1 MSVARLKKLSL
12 VGPAARKGDTLEALQ
27 ELGCMHVLPLAPPPS
42 EPEKISE
49 RGARNAYKA
58 LRFLTDVPEPR
69 RQIQRDPVFD
79 MDQFVRDVLDL
90 MQRTRDMTDR
100 RDFLTYRIAQVR
112 PWGDLD
118 FPPTDVLAGNRLWF
132 YQLPLKH
139 RDALSNINLPWA
151 ILQEDHR
158 YIYAVL
164 IAPDDPGDD
173 ILPVPRTHTGSL
185 PIHELEAQLEE
196 AEIAIEAL
204 EAERVAQTRY
214 LTLMRRNLSAAESA
228 AELAHAT
235 QKVRDAEAMFAL
247 QGWVPEDRIEA
258 VLDMAKSKDAAV
270 LIEEPGPD
278 DNPPTLLEQPEDRSA
293 AVDLALFYQV
303 PGYKDWDPSIIVAA
317 SFAFFFAM
325 IVADAGYGAVIL
337 LGLLAFWK
345 RMGKTPR
352 ERSWRRYGIIISG
365 ATIIYGVLVGSYF
378 GASPAD
384 GTVWAKLKIL
394 DLNNFGAM
402 MMISIVVGVLH
413 LVLANALA
421 ARAAWGQRRA
431 VANLGWIGALIGG
444 FILWLSYM
452 KGGTML
458 PGSIVL
464 AAGVLAIV
472 LFSSERVVRKPIDWL
487 WRLIDGLQSLAGAMG
502 AFGDVLSYMRLF
514 ALGLA
519 SASLAITFNDLA
531 VSVMQAMKGPGIL
544 FGLLILIVG
553 HILNF
558 ALAMMSGVVHGLR
571 LNYIEFFKWGL
582 PDEGIVFRPFARKEV
597 QE

>member
-12 VGPAARKGDTLEALQ
+12 VGPAAHKGDTLEALQ
-27 ELGCMHVLPLAPPPS
+27 ELGCMHVLPLAPPPV

-49 RGARNAYKA
+49 RGAHDAYKA
-58 LRFLTDVPEPR
+58 LRFLTDVADPR
-69 RQIQRDPVFD
+69 RQIQRDPAFD

-90 MQRTRDMTDR
+90 MQRTREATDR
-100 RDFLTYRIAQVR
+100 RDFLAHRIAQVR

-118 FPPTDVLAGNRLWF
+118 FPPDDVLAGNRLWF
-132 YQLPLKH
+132 YQLPVKH
-139 RDALSNINLPWA
+139 REALSEVKLPWA
-151 ILQEDHR
+151 ILEQDHR

-164 IAPDDPGDD
+164 IAPEDPGDD

-204 EAERVAQTRY
+204 EAERIAQTRY

-235 QKVRDAEAMFAL
+235 QKVRDEGAMFAL
-247 QGWVPEDRIEA
+247 QGWVPEDRVDA
-258 VLDMAKSKDAAV
+258 VLEMAQARDAAV

-278 DNPPTLLEQPEDRSA
+278 DAPPTLLEQPENRSA
-293 AVDLALFYQV
+293 AVDLALFYQI
-303 PGYKDWDPSIIVAA
+303 PGYRDWDPSIIVAA
-317 SFAFFFAM
+317 SFAIFFAM

-337 LGLLAFWK
+337 LGLLAFWRK
-345 RMGKTPR
+345 MDKTPAQ
-352 ERSWRRYGIIISG
+352 RSWRLYGVIIAG
-365 ATIIYGVLVGSYF
+365 ATVIYGVLVGSYF

-384 GTVWAKLKIL
+384 GSIWARLKIL
-394 DLNNFGAM
+394 DLNNFNAM
-402 MMISIVVGVLH
+402 MMISIVVGVFH

-421 ARAAWGQRRA
+421 ARAAWGRRRA
-431 VANLGWIGALIGG
+431 VANIGWIGVLIGG
-444 FILWLSYM
+444 FVLWLAYM
-452 KGGTML
+452 NDGATL
-458 PGSIVL
+458 PGTVL
-464 AAGVLAIV
+464 MVAGFLTIL
-472 LFSSERVVRKPIDWL
+472 LFTSERQITKPTDWL
-487 WRLIDGLQSLAGAMG
+487 WRLIEGLQGLAGAMG

-531 VSVMQAMKGPGIL
+531 VQVMQALKGPGIL
-544 FGLLILIVG
+544 FGLLILIAG
-553 HILNF
+553 HLLNF
-558 ALAMMSGVVHGLR
+558 ALALMSGVVHGLR

>member
-12 VGPAARKGDTLEALQ
+12 VGPAAQKTRTLAALQ
-27 ELGCMHVLPLAPPPS
+27 ELGCMHVLPLAPPPT
-42 EPEKISE
+42 EPEKINE
-49 RGARNAYKA
+49 RGARDAYKA
-58 LRFLTDVPEPR
+58 LRFLTDVPDPR
-69 RQIQRDPVFD
+69 RQIQRDPKFD
-79 MDQFVRDVLDL
+79 MDRFVRDVLDL
-90 MQRTRDMTDR
+90 MQRSRDTMDR
-100 RDFLTYRIAQVR
+100 RDFLAHRIAQVR

-118 FPPTDVLAGNRLWF
+118 FPPDDVLAGNRLWF
-132 YQLPLKH
+132 YQLPLKD
-139 RDALSNINLPWA
+139 REALEAAPLPWA
-151 ILQEDHR
+151 ILQQDHR
-158 YIYAVL
+158 LIYAVL
-164 IAPDDPGDD
+164 IAPDEPDDD
-173 ILPVPRTHTGSL
+173 ILPAPRTHTGSL

-235 QKVRDAEAMFAL
+235 QQVRDEEAMYAL
-247 QGWVPEDRIEA
+247 QGWVPVDRIDA
-258 VLDMAKSKDAAV
+258 VLDMAQGNDAAV

-278 DNPPTLLEQPEDRSA
+278 DTPPTLLEQPEKRSA

-303 PGYKDWDPSIIVAA
+303 PGYKDWDPSIIVAT
-317 SFAFFFAM
+317 SFAIFFAM
-325 IVADAGYGAVIL
+325 IVADAGYGVVIL
-337 LGLLAFWK
+337 LCLLAFWK
-345 RMGKTPR
+345 RLDGTAGQ
-352 ERSWRRYGIIISG
+352 RSWRRFGLIIAG
-365 ATIIYGVLVGSYF
+365 ATVLYGVLVGSYF
-378 GASPAD
+378 GISPPD
-384 GTVWAKLKIL
+384 GSIWARLKLF

-402 MMISIVVGVLH
+402 MMLSIVVGVLH

-421 ARAAWGQRRA
+421 ARAAWGQRKA
-431 VANLGWIGALIGG
+431 VANLGWIAALIGG
-444 FILWLSYM
+444 FVLWLGYM
-452 KGGTML
+452 KGNSPV
-458 PGSIVL
+458 PGAVL
-464 AAGVLAIV
+464 MGLGVLAIV
-472 LFSSERVVRKPIDWL
+472 LFSSARAIKKPTDWL
-487 WRLIDGLQSLAGAMG
+487 WRFIEGLQSLAGAMG

-531 VSVMQAMKGPGIL
+531 VSVMHSMKGPGIL
-544 FGLLILIVG
+544 FALLILIVG
-553 HILNF
+553 HVLNF

>member
-12 VGPAARKGDTLEALQ
+12 VGPAAQKGDTLEALQ
-27 ELGCMHVLPLAPPPS
+27 KLGCMHVLPLAPPPA

-69 RQIQRDPVFD
+69 RQIQRDPAFE

-100 RDFLTYRIAQVR
+100 RDFLAYRIARVR

-139 RDALSNINLPWA
+139 REALSDINLPWA

-278 DNPPTLLEQPEDRSA
+278 DNPPTLLEQPENRSA

-345 RMGKTPR
+345 RMGKTPG
-352 ERSWRRYGIIISG
+352 ERSWRQYGVIISG

-378 GASPAD
+378 GASPAE

-452 KGGTML
+452 KSGSML
-458 PGSIVL
+458 PGSVVL

>member
-1 MSVARLKKLSL
+1 MSIARLKKLSL
-12 VGPAARKGDTLEALQ
+12 VGRAAQKTATLEALQ

-42 EPEKISE
+42 EPEKINA
-49 RGARNAYKA
+49 RGARDAYKA

-69 RQIQRDPVFD
+69 RQIQRDTDFN
-79 MDQFVRDVLDL
+79 MDQFVKDVRDL
-90 MQRTRDMTDR
+90 MQRSRDMTDR
-100 RDFLTYRIAQVR
+100 RDFLADRIAKVR

-118 FPPTDVLAGNRLWF
+118 FPPDDVLAGNRLWF
-132 YQLPLKH
+132 YQLPLKR
-139 RDALSNINLPWA
+139 RDALNDLTLPWA
-151 ILQEDHR
+151 ILEQDHR
-158 YIYAVL
+158 FIYAVL
-164 IAPDDPGDD
+164 ISSDEPADD

-214 LTLMRRNLSAAESA
+214 LTLMRRNLSVAESA

-235 QKVRDAEAMFAL
+235 QKVRDEEAMFAL
-247 QGWVPEDRIEA
+247 QGWVPEDRVDA
-258 VLDMAKSKDAAV
+258 VLDMAKGKDAAI
-270 LIEEPGPD
+270 LIEDPGPED
-278 DNPPTLLEQPEDRSA
+278 SPPTLLEQPEKRNA

-303 PGYKDWDPSIIVAA
+303 PGYKDWDPSVIVAV

-325 IVADAGYGAVIL
+325 IVADAGYGVVIL
-337 LGLLAFWK
+337 LGLLLFWK
-345 RMGKTPR
+345 RMDGTAGQK
-352 ERSWRRYGIIISG
+352 SWRRYGLIISG
-365 ATIIYGVLVGSYF
+365 ATIVYGVLVGSYF
-378 GASPAD
+378 GVSPPE
-384 GTVWAKLKIL
+384 GSILAKVKLL

-402 MMISIVVGVLH
+402 MMVSIVVGVLH

-421 ARAAWGQRRA
+421 AHAAWGQRKA
-431 VANLGWIGALIGG
+431 IANLGWIAALIGG
-444 FILWLSYM
+444 FVLWLSYM
-452 KGGTML
+452 KGNSAT
-458 PGSIVL
+458 PGAVILS
-464 AAGVLAIV
+464 AGVLAI
-472 LFSSERVVRKPIDWL
+472 LWFSSDRQINKPIDWL
-487 WRLIDGLQSLAGAMG
+487 WRLIGGIQALAGAMG

-531 VSVMQAMKGPGIL
+531 VSVMHALKGPGIL
-544 FGLLILIVG
+544 FALLILIVG
-553 HILNF
+553 HALNF

>member
-12 VGPAARKGDTLEALQ
+12 VGPAAQKGDTLEALQ
-27 ELGCMHVLPLAPPPS
+27 ELGCMHVLPLAPPPA

-49 RGARNAYKA
+49 RRARNAYKA

-69 RQIQRDPVFD
+69 RQIQRDPAFE

-100 RDFLTYRIAQVR
+100 RDFLAYRIARVR

-139 RDALSNINLPWA
+139 REALSDINLPWA

-247 QGWVPEDRIEA
+247 QGWVPEGRIEA

-278 DNPPTLLEQPEDRSA
+278 DNPPTLLEQPENRSA

-345 RMGKTPR
+345 RMGKTPG
-352 ERSWRRYGIIISG
+352 ERSWRQYGVIISG

-378 GASPAD
+378 GASPAE

-452 KGGTML
+452 KGGSML
-458 PGSIVL
+458 PGSVVL

>member
-12 VGPAARKGDTLEALQ
+12 VGRAAQKTETLEALQ
-27 ELGCMHVLPLAPPPS
+27 ELGCMHVLPLVPLPA
-42 EPEKISE
+42 EPEKVSE

-69 RQIQRDPVFD
+69 RQIQRDRDFD
-79 MDQFVRDVLDL
+79 MNKFVKDVLDL
-90 MQRTRDMTDR
+90 MQRSREVTDR
-100 RDFLTYRIAQVR
+100 RDFLAHRISQVR

-118 FPPTDVLAGNRLWF
+118 FPPDDVLAGNRLWF

-139 RDALSNINLPWA
+139 RGTLEALTLPWA
-151 ILQEDHR
+151 ILEQDHR
-158 YIYAVL
+158 FIYAVL
-164 IAPDDPGDD
+164 IAPDEPDDD

-214 LTLMRRNLSAAESA
+214 LTFMRRNLSVAESA

-235 QKVRDAEAMFAL
+235 QKVRDEEAMFAL
-247 QGWVPEDRIEA
+247 QGWVPEDRIDA
-258 VLDMAKSKDAAV
+258 LLDMAESKNAAV
-270 LIEEPGPD
+270 LIEDPGPD
-278 DNPPTLLEQPEDRSA
+278 DTPPTLLEQPEKRSA

-303 PGYKDWDPSIIVAA
+303 PGYRDWDPSIIVAA

-337 LGLLAFWK
+337 LGLLLFWK
-345 RMGKTPR
+345 RMEGTPALQ
-352 ERSWRRYGIIISG
+352 SWRRYGLIIAG
-365 ATIIYGVLVGSYF
+365 ATILYGVLVGSYF
-378 GASPAD
+378 GVAPREGSILA
-384 GTVWAKLKIL
+384 GLKLL
-394 DLNNFGAM
+394 DLNNFAAM
-402 MMISIVVGVLH
+402 MMVSIVVGVLH

-431 VANLGWIGALIGG
+431 IANLGWIAALIGG
-444 FILWLSYM
+444 FVMWLSYM
-452 KGGTML
+452 KGSAAT
-458 PGSIVL
+458 PGAIL
-464 AAGVLAIV
+464 LGAGVLAIL
-472 LFSSERVVRKPIDWL
+472 LFSSEREMKQPIDWL
-487 WRLIDGLQSLAGAMG
+487 WRLIDGLKGLAGAMG

-544 FGLLILIVG
+544 FALLILIIG

>member
-27 ELGCMHVLPLAPPPS
+27 ELGCMHVLPLAPPPA

-158 YIYAVL
+158 YFYAVL

-345 RMGKTPR
+345 RMGKTPS
-352 ERSWRRYGIIISG
+352 ERSWRRYGVMISS

-452 KGGTML
+452 KGGTKL

-472 LFSSERVVRKPIDWL
+472 LFSSERAVRKPIDWL

>member
-1 MSVARLKKLSL
+1 MSVARLKKMSL
-12 VGPAARKGDTLEALQ
+12 VGPAEHKADTLEALQ
-27 ELGCMHVLPLAPPPS
+27 DLGCMHVLPLVPPPN

-49 RGARNAYKA
+49 RGAREAYKA
-58 LRFLTDVPEPR
+58 LRFLAEVPEPR
-69 RQIQRDPVFD
+69 RQIQRDPDFD
-79 MDQFVRDVLDL
+79 MDRFVHEVTDL
-90 MQRTRDMTDR
+90 MQRTRGTMDR
-100 RDFLTYRIAQVR
+100 RDFLAHRIAQVR

-139 RDALSNINLPWA
+139 REALSEVKLPWA
-151 ILQEDHR
+151 ILEEDHR
-158 YIYAVL
+158 FLYAVL
-164 IAPDDPGDD
+164 ISPDEPDDD
-173 ILPVPRTHTGSL
+173 ILPIPRTHVGSL

-196 AEIAIEAL
+196 AEIALEAL

-214 LTLMRRNLSAAESA
+214 LTLMRQNLSVAESA

-235 QKVRDAEAMFAL
+235 QKVRDDEAMFAV
-247 QGWVPEDRIEA
+247 QGWVPEDRVDA
-258 VLDMAKSKDAAV
+258 VLELAKAKDAAV
-270 LIEEPGPD
+270 LIEEPGPE
-278 DNPPTLLEQPEDRSA
+278 DNPPTLLEQPEKRSS

-303 PGYKDWDPSIIVAA
+303 PGYKDWDPSVIVAA

-337 LGLLAFWK
+337 LGLLLFWK
-345 RMGKTPR
+345 RMGGTAGQ
-352 ERSWRRYGIIISG
+352 RSWRLYGLIISG
-365 ATIIYGVLVGSYF
+365 ATILYGILVGSYF
-378 GASPAD
+378 GVAPPEGS
-384 GTVWAKLKIL
+384 VIAKLKVL

-402 MMISIVVGVLH
+402 MMVSIVVGVLH

-421 ARAAWGQRRA
+421 ARAAWGQRKA
-431 VANLGWIGALIGG
+431 IANLGWIAALIGG
-444 FILWLSYM
+444 FVLWLSYM
-452 KGGTML
+452 SGKSPV
-458 PGSIVL
+458 PGSAIL
-464 AAGVLAIV
+464 ILGVVAIV
-472 LFSSERVVRKPIDWL
+472 LFSSERIIQKPTDWI
-487 WRLIDGLQSLAGAMG
+487 WRLIEGVQSLAGAMG

-531 VSVMQAMKGPGIL
+531 VSVMQALKGPGIL
-544 FGLLILIVG
+544 FGLLILIIG
-553 HILNF
+553 HVLNF

>member
-12 VGPAARKGDTLEALQ
+12 VGPAAQKGDTLEALQ
-27 ELGCMHVLPLAPPPS
+27 ELGCMHVLPLAPPPA

-49 RGARNAYKA
+49 RRARNAYKA

-69 RQIQRDPVFD
+69 RQIQRDPAFE

-100 RDFLTYRIAQVR
+100 RDFLAYRIARVR

-139 RDALSNINLPWA
+139 REALSDINLPWA

-235 QKVRDAEAMFAL
+235 QKVREAEAMFAL

-258 VLDMAKSKDAAV
+258 VLDMAKSKHAAV

-278 DNPPTLLEQPEDRSA
+278 DNPPTLLEQPENRSA

-345 RMGKTPR
+345 RMGKTPG
-352 ERSWRRYGIIISG
+352 ERSWRQYGVIISG

-378 GASPAD
+378 GASPAE

-431 VANLGWIGALIGG
+431 IANLGWIGALIGG

-452 KGGTML
+452 KGGSMV
-458 PGSIVL
+458 PGSVVL

>member
-12 VGPAARKGDTLEALQ
+12 VGRAGQKTETLEALQ
-27 ELGCMHVLPLAPPPS
+27 ELGCMHVLPLAPPPA

-69 RQIQRDPVFD
+69 RQIQRDPAFN
-79 MDQFVRDVLDL
+79 MDKFVKDVLNL
-90 MQRTRDMTDR
+90 MQRSRNMTDR
-100 RDFLTYRIAQVR
+100 RDFLAHRIAQVR

-118 FPPTDVLAGNRLWF
+118 FPPDDVLAGNRLWF
-132 YQLPLKH
+132 YQLPVKH
-139 RDALSNINLPWA
+139 RDALSDLTLPWA
-151 ILQEDHR
+151 ILEQDHR
-158 YIYAVL
+158 FIYAVL
-164 IAPDDPGDD
+164 IAPDEPADD
-173 ILPVPRTHTGSL
+173 ILPVARTHTGSL

-214 LTLMRRNLSAAESA
+214 LTLMRRNLSVAESA

-235 QKVRDAEAMFAL
+235 QKVRDEEAMFAL

-258 VLDMAKSKDAAV
+258 VLEMAKAKDAAV
-270 LIEEPGPD
+270 LIEEPAPD
-278 DNPPTLLEQPEDRSA
+278 DTPPTLLEQPEKRSA

-303 PGYKDWDPSIIVAA
+303 PGYKDWDPSVIVAA

-325 IVADAGYGAVIL
+325 IVADAGYGVVIL
-337 LGLLAFWK
+337 LGLLLFWK
-345 RMGKTPR
+345 RMGGTSGQ
-352 ERSWRRYGIIISG
+352 RSWRLYGLIISG
-365 ATIIYGVLVGSYF
+365 ATIVYGILVGSYF
-378 GASPAD
+378 GVTPPD
-384 GTVWAKLKIL
+384 GSIWAKLKLL
-394 DLNNFGAM
+394 DMNNFGAM
-402 MMISIVVGVLH
+402 MMVSIVVGVLH

-421 ARAAWGQRRA
+421 ARAAWGQRKA
-431 VANLGWIGALIGG
+431 IANLGWIAALIGG
-444 FILWLSYM
+444 FVLWLSYM
-452 KGGTML
+452 KGNSPAPGTAIL
-458 PGSIVL
+458 IVG
-464 AAGVLAIV
+464 ALAIL
-472 LFSSERVVRKPIDWL
+472 LFSSERVIKKPTDWI
-487 WRLIDGLQSLAGAMG
+487 WRLIDGVQGLAGAMG

-531 VSVMQAMKGPGIL
+531 MSVIHALKGPGIL

-558 ALAMMSGVVHGLR
+558 ALALMSGVVHGLR

>member
-12 VGPAARKGDTLEALQ
+12 VGRAGQKTQTLEALQ
-27 ELGCMHVLPLAPPPS
+27 ELGCMHVLPLAPPPA

-49 RGARNAYKA
+49 RGAREAYKV
-58 LRFLTDVPEPR
+58 LRFLTDVPEAR
-69 RQIQRDPVFD
+69 RQIQRDPDFE
-79 MDQFVRDVLDL
+79 MDQFVKDVLDL

-100 RDFLTYRIAQVR
+100 RDFLAHRIAQVR

-118 FPPTDVLAGNRLWF
+118 FPPDDVLAGNRLWF
-132 YQLPLKH
+132 YQLPVKH
-139 RDALSNINLPWA
+139 RDALSDLTLPWA
-151 ILQEDHR
+151 ILEQDHR
-158 YIYAVL
+158 FIYAVL
-164 IAPDDPGDD
+164 IAPDEPADD

-214 LTLMRRNLSAAESA
+214 LTLMRRNLSVAESA

-235 QKVRDAEAMFAL
+235 QKVRDEEAMFAL

-258 VLDMAKSKDAAV
+258 VLEMAKAKDAAV

-278 DNPPTLLEQPEDRSA
+278 DAPPTLLEQPEKRNA

-303 PGYKDWDPSIIVAA
+303 PGYKDWDPSVIVAA

-325 IVADAGYGAVIL
+325 IVTDAGYGAVIL
-337 LGLLAFWK
+337 LGLLLFWK
-345 RMGKTPR
+345 RMGGTVGM
-352 ERSWRRYGIIISG
+352 RSWRRYGLIISG
-365 ATIIYGVLVGSYF
+365 ATIVYGILVGSYF
-378 GASPAD
+378 GVSPPD
-384 GTVWAKLKIL
+384 GSIWARLKLL

-402 MMISIVVGVLH
+402 MMVSIVVGVLH

-421 ARAAWGQRRA
+421 ARAAWGQRKA
-431 VANLGWIGALIGG
+431 IANLGWIAALIGG
-444 FILWLSYM
+444 FVLWLSYM
-452 KGGTML
+452 KGYSPTLGAAIL
-458 PGSIVL
+458 IVG
-464 AAGVLAIV
+464 ALAIL
-472 LFSSERVVRKPIDWL
+472 LFSSERVIKKPTDWI
-487 WRLIDGLQSLAGAMG
+487 WRLIDGVQGLAGAMG

-531 VSVMQAMKGPGIL
+531 MSVIHALKGPGIL
-544 FGLLILIVG
+544 FGLLILIIG

-558 ALAMMSGVVHGLR
+558 ALALMSGVVHGLR

>member
-12 VGPAARKGDTLEALQ
+12 VGPAAQKGDTLEALQ
-27 ELGCMHVLPLAPPPS
+27 ALGCMHVLPLAPPPA

-69 RQIQRDPVFD
+69 RQIQRDPAFE
-79 MDQFVRDVLDL
+79 MDQLVRDVLDL
-90 MQRTRDMTDR
+90 MQRIRDMTDR
-100 RDFLTYRIAQVR
+100 RDFLADRIAQVR

-139 RDALSNINLPWA
+139 RDALSGINLPWA

-214 LTLMRRNLSAAESA
+214 LTLMRRNLSSAESA

-345 RMGKTPR
+345 RMGKTPS
-352 ERSWRRYGIIISG
+352 ERSWRRYGVIISG

-378 GASPAD
+378 GASPAE

-452 KGGTML
+452 KDGSML
-458 PGSIVL
+458 PGSGVL

>member
-1 MSVARLKKLSL
+1 MSVATLKKLSL
-12 VGPAARKGDTLEALQ
+12 VGPAAQKGETLEALQ

-49 RGARNAYKA
+49 RGARDAYKA
-58 LRFLTDVPEPR
+58 LRFLNDVAEPR
-69 RQIQRDPVFD
+69 RQIQRAPEFE
-79 MDQFVRDVLDL
+79 MGQFVNDVLDL

-100 RDFLTYRIAQVR
+100 RDFLANRIAQVC

-118 FPPTDVLAGNRLWF
+118 FPPDDVLAGNRLWF
-132 YQLPLKH
+132 YRLPLKH
-139 RDALSNINLPWA
+139 RDELEAMELPWA
-151 ILQEDHR
+151 ILQQDNR
-158 YIYAVL
+158 FIYAVL
-164 IAPDDPGDD
+164 ISPEEPDDD
-173 ILPVPRTHTGSL
+173 ILPVSRTHTGSL

-204 EAERVAQTRY
+204 DAERVAQTRY
-214 LTLMRRNLSAAESA
+214 LTLMRRNLSVAESA

-235 QKVRDAEAMFAL
+235 QKVRDEEAMFAL
-247 QGWVPEDRIEA
+247 QGWVPEDRIDA
-258 VLDMAKSKDAAV
+258 VLDMAGTKDAAV

-278 DNPPTLLEQPEDRSA
+278 DSPPTLLEQPEKRSA

-303 PGYKDWDPSIIVAA
+303 PGYKDWDPSVIVAV
-317 SFAFFFAM
+317 SFAIFFAM
-325 IVADAGYGAVIL
+325 IVADAGYGAIIL
-337 LGLLAFWK
+337 LGILAFWK
-345 RMGKTPR
+345 RLDGTPG
-352 ERSWRRYGIIISG
+352 ERSWRRFGLIISG
-365 ATIIYGVLVGSYF
+365 ATILYGVLVGSYF
-378 GASPAD
+378 GVSPSE
-384 GTVWAKLKIL
+384 GSVWAKFKIL

-402 MMISIVVGVLH
+402 MMVSIVVGVLH

-421 ARAAWGQRRA
+421 ARAAWGQRKA
-431 VANLGWIGALIGG
+431 IANLGWIAALIGG
-444 FILWLSYM
+444 FVLWLGYM
-452 KGGTML
+452 KGSSPI
-458 PGSIVL
+458 PGAVL
-464 AAGVLAIV
+464 MGVGVLAIV
-472 LFSSERVVRKPIDWL
+472 WFSSNRVINKPTDWL
-487 WRLIDGLQSLAGAMG
+487 WRLIEGLQSLAGAMG

-531 VSVMQAMKGPGIL
+531 VSVMQSLKGLGIL
-544 FGLLILIVG
+544 LALLILIIG
-553 HILNF
+553 HVLNF

>member
-12 VGPAARKGDTLEALQ
+12 VGRVSQKTATLEALQ
-27 ELGCMHVLPLAPPPS
+27 DLGCMHVLPLAPPPA

-49 RGARNAYKA
+49 RSARDAYKA
-58 LRFLTDVPEPR
+58 LRFLNDVSEPR
-69 RQIQRDPVFD
+69 RQIQRDPGFD
-79 MDQFVRDVLDL
+79 MDQFVKDVLDL
-90 MQRTRDMTDR
+90 MQRTRDMTDQ
-100 RDFLTYRIAQVR
+100 RDFLANRIRQVR

-118 FPPTDVLAGNRLWF
+118 FPPDDVLAGNRLWF

-139 RDALSNINLPWA
+139 RDALEALELPWA
-151 ILQEDHR
+151 ILEQDHR
-158 YIYAVL
+158 FIYAVL
-164 IAPDDPGDD
+164 IAPDEPDDD

-214 LTLMRRNLSAAESA
+214 LTLMRRNLSVAESA

-235 QKVRDAEAMFAL
+235 QKVRDEEAMFAL
-247 QGWVPEDRIEA
+247 QGWVPEDRIDA
-258 VLDMAKSKDAAV
+258 VLDMANAKDAAV
-270 LIEEPGPD
+270 LIEKPGPED
-278 DNPPTLLEQPEDRSA
+278 SPPTLLEQPEKRSA

-303 PGYKDWDPSIIVAA
+303 PGYKDWDPSVIVAA
-317 SFAFFFAM
+317 SFAIFFAM
-325 IVADAGYGAVIL
+325 IVADAGYGATIL
-337 LGLLAFWK
+337 AGLLLFWK
-345 RMGKTPR
+345 RLDSTPR
-352 ERSWRRYGIIISG
+352 ERSWRRFGVIISG
-365 ATIIYGVLVGSYF
+365 ATILYGVLVGSFF
-378 GASPAD
+378 GVSPPT
-384 GTVWAKLKIL
+384 GSFWAKLNL
-394 DLNNFGAM
+394 LNLNNFSAM
-402 MMISIVVGVLH
+402 MMVSIVVGVLH

-421 ARAAWGQRRA
+421 ARAAWGHRKA
-431 VANLGWIGALIGG
+431 IANLGWIAALVGG
-444 FILWLSYM
+444 FVLWLSYM
-452 KGGTML
+452 KGNSPV
-458 PGSIVL
+458 PGATLMGI
-464 AAGVLAIV
+464 GVLAIV
-472 LFSSERVVRKPIDWL
+472 WFSSERVIKKPTDWL
-487 WRLIDGLQSLAGAMG
+487 WRLIEGLQSLAGAMG

-531 VSVMQAMKGPGIL
+531 VSVMQSLKGLGVL
-544 FGLLILIVG
+544 FALLILIIG

>member
-12 VGPAARKGDTLEALQ
+12 VGRAANKGDTLGALQ
-27 ELGCMHVLPLAPPPS
+27 TLGCMHVLPLAPPPA
-42 EPEKISE
+42 EPERINE
-49 RGARNAYKA
+49 RGARDAYKA
-58 LRFLTDVPEPR
+58 LRFLKESSETR
-69 RQIQRDPVFD
+69 RQVRRDSGFD
-79 MDQFVRDVLDL
+79 MDQFVGEVLDL
-90 MQRTRDMTDR
+90 MQRIRDMTDH
-100 RDFLTYRIAQVR
+100 RDFLAHRIAQVR

-118 FPPTDVLAGNRLWF
+118 FPPSDVLAGNRLWF

-139 RDALSNINLPWA
+139 REALAELQLPWA

-158 YIYAVL
+158 FLYAVL
-164 IAPDDPGDD
+164 IAPEDPEDD

-204 EAERVAQTRY
+204 EAERIGQTRF
-214 LTLMRRNLSAAESA
+214 LTLMRRNLAAAESA

-235 QKVRDAEAMFAL
+235 QKVRDEGKVFAL
-247 QGWVPEDRIEA
+247 QGWVPSDQVEA
-258 VLDMAKSKDAAV
+258 VLDMANSQNAAV
-270 LIEEPGPD
+270 LIEDPGP
-278 DNPPTLLEQPEDRSA
+278 NEMPPTLLEQPENRSA

-303 PGYKDWDPSIIVAA
+303 PGYREWDPSIIVSV
-317 SFAFFFAM
+317 SFAIFFAM
-325 IVADAGYGAVIL
+325 IVADAGYGLVIL

-345 RMGKTPR
+345 RLDNTPAK
-352 ERSWRRYGIIISG
+352 RSWRLYGLIISG
-365 ATIIYGVLVGSYF
+365 ATVLYGILVGSYF
-378 GASPAD
+378 GASPAS
-384 GTVWAKLKIL
+384 GTIWGKLKLL
-394 DLNNFGAM
+394 DLNNFDSM

-413 LVLANALA
+413 LILANALA
-421 ARAAWGQRRA
+421 ARASWGRRSS
-431 VANLGWIGALIGG
+431 VANLGWIAVLIGG

-452 KGGTML
+452 KGGPT
-458 PGSIVL
+458 
-464 AAGVLAIV
+464 AAGAAIMIAGALAIL
-472 LFSSERVVRKPIDWL
+472 LFTSERKIAKPSDWL
-487 WRLIDGLQSLAGAMG
+487 WRLIEGVQGLAGAMG

-531 VSVMQAMKGPGIL
+531 VSVMQSLKGLGLL
-544 FGLLILIVG
+544 FGVLILIAG

>member
-12 VGPAARKGDTLEALQ
+12 VGRAAQKTATLEALQ
-27 ELGCMHVLPLAPPPS
+27 NLGCMHVLPLVAPPA
-42 EPEKISE
+42 EPEKVSE
-49 RGARNAYKA
+49 RGAREAYKA

-69 RQIQRDPVFD
+69 RQIQRDPGFD
-79 MDQFVRDVLDL
+79 MDQFVQDVLDL
-90 MQRTRDMTDR
+90 MQRSRDVMDR
-100 RDFLTYRIAQVR
+100 RDFLAYRIARVR

-118 FPPTDVLAGNRLWF
+118 FPPDDVLAGNRLWF

-139 RDALSNINLPWA
+139 REALERLPIPWA
-151 ILQEDHR
+151 ILEQDHR
-158 YIYAVL
+158 FIYAVL
-164 IAPDDPGDD
+164 IAPDEPADD
-173 ILPVPRTHTGSL
+173 ILPVARTHTGSL

-214 LTLMRRNLSAAESA
+214 LTLMRRNLSVAESA
-228 AELAHAT
+228 AELAHAN
-235 QKVRDAEAMFAL
+235 QKVRDEEAMFAL
-247 QGWVPEDRIEA
+247 QGWVPEDQVDA
-258 VLDMAKSKDAAV
+258 VLGLAQANDAAA

-278 DNPPTLLEQPEDRSA
+278 DTPPTLLEQPEKRSA

-303 PGYKDWDPSIIVAA
+303 PGYKDWDPSVIVAA

-325 IVADAGYGAVIL
+325 IVADAGYGAIIL
-337 LGLLAFWK
+337 LGLLLFWK
-345 RMGKTPR
+345 RMGGTVGQ
-352 ERSWRRYGIIISG
+352 RSWRLYGVIISG
-365 ATIIYGVLVGSYF
+365 ATILYGVLVGSYF
-378 GASPAD
+378 GVAPPEGAVL
-384 GTVWAKLKIL
+384 GRVKLL
-394 DLNNFGAM
+394 DLNNFNAM
-402 MMISIVVGVLH
+402 MMVSIVVGVLH

-421 ARAAWGQRRA
+421 ARAAWGRRKA
-431 VANLGWIGALIGG
+431 IANLGWIAALVGG
-444 FILWLSYM
+444 FALWLSYM
-452 KGGTML
+452 NGDSLTLG
-458 PGSIVL
+458 
-464 AAGVLAIV
+464 AALLGLGVLAIL
-472 LFSSERVVRKPIDWL
+472 LFSSEREIKKPIDWL
-487 WRLIDGLQSLAGAMG
+487 WRLIDGIQALAGAMG

-531 VSVMQAMKGPGIL
+531 MSVIHALKGPGIL

>member
-12 VGPAARKGDTLEALQ
+12 VGRAGQKAATLESLQ
-27 ELGCMHVLPLAPPPS
+27 ELGCMHVLLLAPPPS

-49 RGARNAYKA
+49 RGARDAYKA
-58 LRFLTDVPEPR
+58 LRFLHDVSEPR
-69 RQIQRDPVFD
+69 RQIQRDPGFE
-79 MDQFVRDVLDL
+79 MEQFVKDVLDL
-90 MQRTRDMTDR
+90 MQRTRDMTDQ
-100 RDFLTYRIAQVR
+100 RDFLANRIAQVR

-118 FPPTDVLAGNRLWF
+118 FPPDDVLAGNRLWF
-132 YQLPLKH
+132 YQLPLKY
-139 RDALSNINLPWA
+139 RDALEALDMPWA
-151 ILQEDHR
+151 ILEQDHR
-158 YIYAVL
+158 FIYAVL
-164 IAPDDPGDD
+164 IDPDEPDDD

-214 LTLMRRNLSAAESA
+214 LKLMRRNLSVAESA

-235 QKVRDAEAMFAL
+235 QKVRDEEAMFAL
-247 QGWVPEDRIEA
+247 QGWVPEDRIDA
-258 VLDMAKSKDAAV
+258 VLDMANAKDAAV
-270 LIEEPGPD
+270 LIEEPSPYD
-278 DNPPTLLEQPEDRSA
+278 SPPTLLEQPEKRSA

-303 PGYKDWDPSIIVAA
+303 PGYKDWDPSIIVAV
-317 SFAFFFAM
+317 SFAIFFAM
-325 IVADAGYGAVIL
+325 IVADAGYGAIIL
-337 LGLLAFWK
+337 AGLLLFWK
-345 RMGKTPR
+345 RLDRTPH
-352 ERSWRRYGIIISG
+352 ERSWRRFGVIISG
-365 ATIIYGVLVGSYF
+365 ATILYGILVGSYF
-378 GASPAD
+378 GVSPAD
-384 GTVWAKLKIL
+384 GSIWAKLQVL

-402 MMISIVVGVLH
+402 MMVSIVVGVLH

-421 ARAAWGQRRA
+421 ARAAWGHRKA
-431 VANLGWIGALIGG
+431 VANLGWVAALIGG
-444 FILWLSYM
+444 FVLWLSYM
-452 KGGTML
+452 KGNSPV
-458 PGSIVL
+458 PG
-464 AAGVLAIV
+464 AAFLGIGVLAIV
-472 LFSSERVVRKPIDWL
+472 WFSSERIIKKPTDWI
-487 WRLIDGLQSLAGAMG
+487 WRLIGGLQSLAGAMG

-531 VSVMQAMKGPGIL
+531 VSVMHSLKGLGVL
-544 FGLLILIVG
+544 FALLILIIG

>member
-1 MSVARLKKLSL
+1 MSVARLKKMSL
-12 VGPAARKGDTLEALQ
+12 VGPAAHKADTLEALQ
-27 ELGCMHVLPLAPPPS
+27 DLGCMHVLPLVPPPN

-49 RGARNAYKA
+49 RGAREAYKA
-58 LRFLTDVPEPR
+58 LRFLAEVPEPR
-69 RQIQRDPVFD
+69 RQIQRDPEFD
-79 MDQFVRDVLDL
+79 MDRFVHEVTDL
-90 MQRTRDMTDR
+90 MQRTRDTMDR
-100 RDFLTYRIAQVR
+100 RDFLAHRIAQVR

-139 RDALSNINLPWA
+139 REALSEVKLPWA
-151 ILQEDHR
+151 ILEEDHR
-158 YIYAVL
+158 FLYAVL
-164 IAPDDPGDD
+164 ISPDEPDDD
-173 ILPVPRTHTGSL
+173 ILPIPRTHVGSL

-196 AEIAIEAL
+196 AEIALEAL

-214 LTLMRRNLSAAESA
+214 LTLMRQNLSVAESA

-235 QKVRDAEAMFAL
+235 QKVRDDEAMFAV
-247 QGWVPEDRIEA
+247 QGWVPEDRVDA
-258 VLDMAKSKDAAV
+258 VLELAKAKDAAV
-270 LIEEPGPD
+270 LIEEPGPE
-278 DNPPTLLEQPEDRSA
+278 DNPPTLLEQPEKRSS

-303 PGYKDWDPSIIVAA
+303 PGYKDWDPSVIVAA

-337 LGLLAFWK
+337 LGLLLFWK
-345 RMGKTPR
+345 RMGATAGQ
-352 ERSWRRYGIIISG
+352 RSWRLYGLIISG
-365 ATIIYGVLVGSYF
+365 ATILYGILVGSYF
-378 GASPAD
+378 GVAPPEGS
-384 GTVWAKLKIL
+384 VIAKLKVL

-402 MMISIVVGVLH
+402 MMVSIVVGVLH

-421 ARAAWGQRRA
+421 ARAAWGQRKA
-431 VANLGWIGALIGG
+431 IANLGWIAALIGG
-444 FILWLSYM
+444 FVLWLSYM
-452 KGGTML
+452 NGKSPV
-458 PGSIVL
+458 PGSAIL
-464 AAGVLAIV
+464 ILGVVAIV
-472 LFSSERVVRKPIDWL
+472 LFSSERIIQKPTDWI
-487 WRLIDGLQSLAGAMG
+487 WRLIEGVQSLAGAMG

-531 VSVMQAMKGPGIL
+531 VSVMQALKGPGIL
-544 FGLLILIVG
+544 FGLLILIIG
-553 HILNF
+553 HVLNF

>member
-12 VGPAARKGDTLEALQ
+12 VGPTAHKGETLEALQ

-58 LRFLTDVPEPR
+58 LRFLNDVAEPR
-69 RQIQRDPVFD
+69 RQIQRDPEFD
-79 MDQFVRDVLDL
+79 MEQFVRDVLDL

-100 RDFLTYRIAQVR
+100 RDFLANRIAQVR

-118 FPPTDVLAGNRLWF
+118 FPPGDVLAGNRLWF
-132 YQLPLKH
+132 YRLPLKH
-139 RDALSNINLPWA
+139 RDALEVMELPWA
-151 ILQEDHR
+151 ILQQDNR
-158 YIYAVL
+158 FIYAVL
-164 IAPDDPGDD
+164 ISPEEPDDD

-204 EAERVAQTRY
+204 DAERVAQTRY
-214 LTLMRRNLSAAESA
+214 LTLMRRNLSVAESA

-235 QKVRDAEAMFAL
+235 QKVRDEEAMFAL
-247 QGWVPEDRIEA
+247 QGWVPEDRVDA
-258 VLDMAKSKDAAV
+258 VLDMAGAKDAAV
-270 LIEEPGPD
+270 LIEEPDPD
-278 DNPPTLLEQPEDRSA
+278 DNPPTLLEQPEKRSA

-303 PGYKDWDPSIIVAA
+303 PGYKDWDPSVIVAA
-317 SFAFFFAM
+317 SFAIFFAM
-325 IVADAGYGAVIL
+325 IVADAGYGAIIL
-337 LGLLAFWK
+337 LGLLVFWK
-345 RMGKTPR
+345 RLDGTPG
-352 ERSWRRYGIIISG
+352 ERSWRRFGVIISG
-365 ATIIYGVLVGSYF
+365 ATILYGVLVGSYF
-378 GASPAD
+378 GVSPPD
-384 GTVWAKLKIL
+384 GSFWAKLKLL

-402 MMISIVVGVLH
+402 MMVSIVVGVLH

-421 ARAAWGQRRA
+421 ARAAWGQRKA
-431 VANLGWIGALIGG
+431 IANLGWIAALIGG
-444 FILWLSYM
+444 FILWLGYM
-452 KGGTML
+452 KGSSL
-458 PGSIVL
+458 IPGAVL
-464 AAGVLAIV
+464 VGIGVLAIV
-472 LFSSERVVRKPIDWL
+472 WFSSGRPINKPIDWL
-487 WRLIDGLQSLAGAMG
+487 WRLIEGLQSLAGAMG

-531 VSVMQAMKGPGIL
+531 VSVMQSLKGLGIL
-544 FGLLILIVG
+544 LALLILIIG
-553 HILNF
+553 HVLNF

>member
-1 MSVARLKKLSL
+1 MSVARLKKMSL
-12 VGPAARKGDTLEALQ
+12 VGPATHKADTLEALQ
-27 ELGCMHVLPLAPPPS
+27 DLGCMHVLPLVPPPN

-49 RGARNAYKA
+49 RGAREAYKA
-58 LRFLTDVPEPR
+58 LRFLTEVPEPR
-69 RQIQRDPVFD
+69 RQIQRDPDFD
-79 MDQFVRDVLDL
+79 MDRFVYEVTDL
-90 MQRTRDMTDR
+90 MQRTRDTMDR
-100 RDFLTYRIAQVR
+100 RDFLVHRIAQVR

-139 RDALSNINLPWA
+139 REALSEVKLPWA
-151 ILQEDHR
+151 ILEEDHR
-158 YIYAVL
+158 FLYAVL
-164 IAPDDPGDD
+164 ISPDEPDDD
-173 ILPVPRTHTGSL
+173 ILPISRTHVGSL

-196 AEIAIEAL
+196 AEIALEAL

-214 LTLMRRNLSAAESA
+214 LTLMRQNLSVAESA

-247 QGWVPEDRIEA
+247 QGWVPKDRIDA
-258 VLDMAKSKDAAV
+258 VLDMAHSKGSAA

-278 DNPPTLLEQPEDRSA
+278 DTPPTLLEQPENRSA

-303 PGYKDWDPSIIVAA
+303 PGYQDWDPSVIVSA
-317 SFAFFFAM
+317 SFAIFFAM

-345 RMGKTPR
+345 RMDGTAGL
-352 ERSWRRYGIIISG
+352 RSWRRFGLIISG
-365 ATIIYGVLVGSYF
+365 ATILYGVMVGSYF
-378 GASPAD
+378 GASPSA
-384 GTVWAKLKIL
+384 GSIWAKLKVL

-402 MMISIVVGVLH
+402 MMVSIVVGVLH

-421 ARAAWGQRRA
+421 ARAAWGQRKA
-431 VANLGWIGALIGG
+431 IANLGWIAALIGG
-444 FILWLSYM
+444 FTLWLSYM
-452 KGGTML
+452 NGKSPVPGTSTL
-458 PGSIVL
+458 IV
-464 AAGVLAIV
+464 GVVAIV
-472 LFSSERVVRKPIDWL
+472 LFSSERIIRKPTDWI
-487 WRLIDGLQSLAGAMG
+487 WRLIEGFQSLAGAMG

-531 VSVMQAMKGPGIL
+531 VSVMHALKGPGIL
-544 FGLLILIVG
+544 FGLLILITG
-553 HILNF
+553 HVLNF

>member
-12 VGPAARKGDTLEALQ
+12 VGPAAQKGDTLEALQ
-27 ELGCMHVLPLAPPPS
+27 ELGCMHVLPLAPPPA

-49 RGARNAYKA
+49 RGARHAYKA

-69 RQIQRDPVFD
+69 RQIQRDPAFE
-79 MDQFVRDVLDL
+79 MDQFVRDVLGL

-100 RDFLTYRIAQVR
+100 RDFLAYRIARVR

-139 RDALSNINLPWA
+139 REALSDINLPWA

-278 DNPPTLLEQPEDRSA
+278 DNPPTLLEQPENRSA

-345 RMGKTPR
+345 RMGKTPG
-352 ERSWRRYGIIISG
+352 ERSWRQYGVIISG
-365 ATIIYGVLVGSYF
+365 ATIVYGVLVGSYF
-378 GASPAD
+378 GASPTE
-384 GTVWAKLKIL
+384 GTVWAKLRIL

-431 VANLGWIGALIGG
+431 IANLGWIGALIGG

-452 KGGTML
+452 KGGSML
-458 PGSIVL
+458 PGSVVL

>member
-1 MSVARLKKLSL
+1 MSVARLKKMSL
-12 VGPAARKGDTLEALQ
+12 VGPAEHKADTLEALQ
-27 ELGCMHVLPLAPPPS
+27 DLGCMHVLPLVPPPN

-49 RGARNAYKA
+49 RGAREAYKA
-58 LRFLTDVPEPR
+58 LRFLAEVPEPR
-69 RQIQRDPVFD
+69 RQIQRDPDFD
-79 MDQFVRDVLDL
+79 MDRFVHEVTDL
-90 MQRTRDMTDR
+90 MQRTRGTMDR
-100 RDFLTYRIAQVR
+100 RDFLAHRIAQVR

-139 RDALSNINLPWA
+139 REALSEVKLPWA
-151 ILQEDHR
+151 ILEEDHR
-158 YIYAVL
+158 FLYAVL
-164 IAPDDPGDD
+164 ISPDEPDDD
-173 ILPVPRTHTGSL
+173 ILPIPRTHVGSL

-196 AEIAIEAL
+196 AEIALEAL

-214 LTLMRRNLSAAESA
+214 LTLMRQNLSVAESA

-235 QKVRDAEAMFAL
+235 QKVRDDEAMFAV
-247 QGWVPEDRIEA
+247 QGWVPEDRVDA
-258 VLDMAKSKDAAV
+258 VLELAKAKDAAV
-270 LIEEPGPD
+270 LIEEPGPE
-278 DNPPTLLEQPEDRSA
+278 DNPPTLLEQPEKRGS

-303 PGYKDWDPSIIVAA
+303 PGYKDWDPSVIVAA

-337 LGLLAFWK
+337 LGLLLFWK
-345 RMGKTPR
+345 RMGGTAGQ
-352 ERSWRRYGIIISG
+352 RSWRLYGLIISG
-365 ATIIYGVLVGSYF
+365 ATILYGILVGSYF
-378 GASPAD
+378 GVAPPEGS
-384 GTVWAKLKIL
+384 VIAKLKVL

-402 MMISIVVGVLH
+402 MMVSIVVGVLH

-421 ARAAWGQRRA
+421 ARAAWGQRKA
-431 VANLGWIGALIGG
+431 IANLGWIAALIGG
-444 FILWLSYM
+444 FVLWLSYM
-452 KGGTML
+452 SGKSPV
-458 PGSIVL
+458 PGSAIL
-464 AAGVLAIV
+464 ILGVVAIV
-472 LFSSERVVRKPIDWL
+472 LFSSERIIQKPTDWI
-487 WRLIDGLQSLAGAMG
+487 WRLIEGVQSLAGAMG

-531 VSVMQAMKGPGIL
+531 VSVMQALKGPGIL
-544 FGLLILIVG
+544 FGLLILIIG
-553 HILNF
+553 HVLNF

>member
-1 MSVARLKKLSL
+1 MSVARLSKLSL
-12 VGPAARKGDTLEALQ
+12 VGPAARKTDTLEALQ
-27 ELGCMHVLPLAPPPS
+27 DLGCMHVLPLASPPDK
-42 EPEKISE
+42 PEKINQ
-49 RGARNAYKA
+49 RGARDAYKA
-58 LRFLTDVPEPR
+58 LRFLTDVADPR
-69 RQIQRDPVFD
+69 RQIQRDPDFD

-90 MQRTRDMTDR
+90 MQRSREMLDR
-100 RDFLTYRIAQVR
+100 RDFLTHRIAQVR

-118 FPPTDVLAGNRLWF
+118 FPPAEVLADNRLWF

-139 RDALSNINLPWA
+139 RDALGDLTLPWA
-151 ILQEDHR
+151 ILEQDHR
-158 YIYAVL
+158 FIYAVL
-164 IAPDDPGDD
+164 IGPDDPGDD

-196 AEIAIEAL
+196 AEIAIETL
-204 EAERVAQTRY
+204 EAERVEQTRY

-235 QKVRDAEAMFAL
+235 QKVRDENAMFAL
-247 QGWVPEDRIEA
+247 QGWVPEDRIDA
-258 VLDMAKSKDAAV
+258 VLDLAKSKNGAV
-270 LIEEPGPD
+270 LIERPGPED
-278 DNPPTLLEQPEDRSA
+278 IPPTLLEQPDKRAA

-317 SFAFFFAM
+317 SFAIFFAM
-325 IVADAGYGAVIL
+325 IVADAGYGAVIFV
-337 LGLLAFWK
+337 GLLLFWK
-345 RMGKTPR
+345 RLAGTAK
-352 ERSWRRYGIIISG
+352 ERSWRRFGLIVSG
-365 ATIIYGVLVGSYF
+365 ATILYGVLVGSYF
-378 GASPAD
+378 GVIPPQGS
-384 GTVWAKLKIL
+384 VWAKLKLL

-421 ARAAWGQRRA
+421 ARAAWGRRSA
-431 VANLGWIGALIGG
+431 IANLGWIAVLIGG
-444 FILWLSYM
+444 FVMWLAYM
-452 KGGTML
+452 KGASLVSGGALAGT
-458 PGSIVL
+458 
-464 AAGVLAIV
+464 GVLAIV
-472 LFSSERVVRKPIDWL
+472 LFSSERVIKTPTDWL
-487 WRLIDGLQSLAGAMG
+487 WRFLEGLQSLAGAMG

-531 VSVMQAMKGPGIL
+531 MSVMQALKGPGIL
-544 FGLLILIVG
+544 FGLLILIIG
-553 HILNF
+553 HVLNF

>member
-12 VGPAARKGDTLEALQ
+12 VGRAAQKTETLEALQ
-27 ELGCMHVLPLAPPPS
+27 ELGCMHVLPLVPLPA
-42 EPEKISE
+42 EPEKVSE

-69 RQIQRDPVFD
+69 RQIQRDRDFD
-79 MDQFVRDVLDL
+79 MNKFVKDVLDL
-90 MQRTRDMTDR
+90 MQRSRELTDR
-100 RDFLTYRIAQVR
+100 RDFLAHRISQVR

-118 FPPTDVLAGNRLWF
+118 FPPDDVLAGNRLWF

-139 RDALSNINLPWA
+139 RGALEALTLPWA
-151 ILQEDHR
+151 ILEQDHR
-158 YIYAVL
+158 FIYAVL
-164 IAPDDPGDD
+164 IAPDEPDDD

-214 LTLMRRNLSAAESA
+214 LTLMRRNLSVAESA

-235 QKVRDAEAMFAL
+235 QKVRDEEAMFAL
-247 QGWVPEDRIEA
+247 QGWVPEDRIDA
-258 VLDMAKSKDAAV
+258 LLDMAESKNAAV
-270 LIEEPGPD
+270 LIEDPGPD
-278 DNPPTLLEQPEDRSA
+278 DTPPTLLEQPEKRSA

-303 PGYKDWDPSIIVAA
+303 PGYRDWDPSIIVAA

-337 LGLLAFWK
+337 LGLLLFWK
-345 RMGKTPR
+345 RMEGTPALQ
-352 ERSWRRYGIIISG
+352 SWRRYGLIIAG
-365 ATIIYGVLVGSYF
+365 ATILYGVLVGSYF
-378 GASPAD
+378 GVAPREGSILA
-384 GTVWAKLKIL
+384 GLKLL
-394 DLNNFGAM
+394 DLNNFAAM
-402 MMISIVVGVLH
+402 MMVSIVVGVLH

-431 VANLGWIGALIGG
+431 IANLGWIAALIGG
-444 FILWLSYM
+444 FVLWLSYM
-452 KGGTML
+452 KGGAAT
-458 PGSIVL
+458 PGAIL
-464 AAGVLAIV
+464 LGAGILAIL
-472 LFSSERVVRKPIDWL
+472 LFSSERKMKQPIDWL
-487 WRLIDGLQSLAGAMG
+487 WRLIDGLKGLAGAMG

-531 VSVMQAMKGPGIL
+531 VSVMQALKGPGIL
-544 FGLLILIVG
+544 FALLILIIG

>member
-118 FPPTDVLAGNRLWF
+118 FPPTDVPAGNRLWF